1 MNSRAKTTAAALA
14 GAAVL
19 ATGAY
24 AIGSQEGG
32 GGADA
37 ATAGARGGPYGPPP
51 GAGFRGGPGGP
62 GLSAL
67 AQKLGVSEE
76 KLRAALQDVR
86 PQGPPRP
93 GRFGNPLS
101 DLAGALG
108 VSESKLRAAFL
119 EVQKQRQAEF
129 PKQLADALGVD
140 VSKVRAALDKQRG
153 KEDAEHKARRDQLA
167 TALAKRLGIPK
178 SRVESALRS
187 LPHPGPGGPGGPGAP
202 GPGGPGGGPWHG
214 P

>member
-37 ATAGARGGPYGPPP
+37 ATAGARGFGPYGPPP

-62 GLSAL
+62 RLPAL

-93 GRFGNPLS
+93 GRVGKPLS
-101 DLAGALG
+101 RPAGGAG
-108 VSESKLRAAFL
+108 GSGAK
-119 EVQKQRQAEF
+119 
-129 PKQLADALGVD
+129 P
-140 VSKVRAALDKQRG
+140 RG
-153 KEDAEHKARRDQLA
+153 
-167 TALAKRLGIPK
+167 G
-178 SRVESALRS
+178 
-187 LPHPGPGGPGGPGAP
+187 LPPGAKKR
-202 GPGGPGGGPWHG
+202 
-214 P
+214 

>member
-19 ATGAY
+19 ASGAY
-24 AIGSQEGG
+24 AVGSQEGG

-37 ATAGARGGPYGPPP
+37 ATAGARGFGPPP
-51 GAGFRGGPGGP
+51 GAGFRRGAAFGP

-67 AQKLGVSEE
+67 AKRLGVSEE

-86 PQGPPRP
+86 PPGPPGP
-93 GRFGNPLS
+93 GRFVNPLS
-101 DLAGALG
+101 GLAGALG
-108 VSESKLRAAFL
+108 VPESKLRDAFL
-119 EVQKQRQAEF
+119 KVQKQRQAAF

-140 VSKVRAALDKQRG
+140 ESKVRAALDKQRS
-153 KEDAEHKARRDQLA
+153 KEDAEHNARRDQLA

-187 LPHPGPGGPGGPGAP
+187 LPHPGPGGPGR
-202 GPGGPGGGPWHG
+202 GGPGPAPGGPWHG